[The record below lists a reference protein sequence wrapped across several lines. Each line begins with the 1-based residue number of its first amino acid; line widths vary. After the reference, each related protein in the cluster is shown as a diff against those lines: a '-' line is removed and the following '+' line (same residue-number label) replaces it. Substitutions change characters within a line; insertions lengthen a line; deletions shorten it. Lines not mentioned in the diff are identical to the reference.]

1 MNMANVL
8 EAGKRRFFKSPEE
21 KEALRKLAR
30 EVNERA
36 GICGPPGMTAEEL
49 QAQMIREGV
58 RPEDNAASRELLRM
72 RYGDDYDQD
81 KEFPQDK
88 TE

>member
-1 MNMANVL
+1 MAIVL
-8 EAGKRRFFKSPEE
+8 KPDKKRFFKSQEE

-36 GICGPPGMTAEEL
+36 GIFGPPDMTAEEL
-49 QAQMIREGV
+49 QAQMLREGV
-58 RPEDNAASRELLRM
+58 RPEDNLASRELLRM

-81 KEFPQDK
+81 KEFPPDK